1 MVELEEIE
9 REGARRVYKVRV
21 AGDRVAALTAA
32 RVREIG
38 QTVRL
43 PGFRPGKIP
52 DKVLHARYGSKARG
66 EVIGRLGAEAADSVL
81 GRGELAAGT
90 TLSAGA
96 ESGDVE
102 FRLEVTH
109 LSDLPAIA
117 FEELRLE
124 RLSTSPAAL
133 ELIGIDLSAAE
144 EFFENRLRQ
153 QVLDFLDALYQF
165 PVAPALVNREYAV
178 IRQAAESALASES
191 NGQAELAAIS
201 GELLQIAER
210 RVRLGAVVTEMARRY
225 DIKVAE
231 DETWG
236 ERRDGETP
244 AQTRDRLREDRL
256 IGLVLSKVQ
265 PTERVATPEELREV
279 ALSDR

>member
-9 REGARRVYKVRV
+9 REGARRVYKVRI
-21 AGDRVAALTAA
+21 AGERVAALTAA
-32 RVREIG
+32 RVKEIG

-52 DKVLHARYGSKARG
+52 DGVLYARYGSKARG
-66 EVIGRLGAEAADSVL
+66 EVIARLGAEAADSVL
-81 GRGELAAGT
+81 GRGELAAGS

-96 ESGDVE
+96 DSGGVE

-109 LSDLPAIA
+109 LPDLPAIP
-117 FEELRLE
+117 FEELKLE
-124 RLSTSPAAL
+124 RLSASPE
-133 ELIGIDLSAAE
+133 ELARLGLDVSAAE

-153 QVLDFLDALYQF
+153 QVLDCLDAIYRF
-165 PVAPALVNREYAV
+165 PIAPALVAREYAL
-178 IRQAAESALASES
+178 IRKAAEAALGSDS
-191 NGQAELAAIS
+191 NAPAELAAMS

-210 RVRLGAVVTEMARRY
+210 RVRLGAVLTEMARRY

-231 DETWG
+231 DEM
-236 ERRDGETP
+236 RRDGETQ

-265 PTERVATPEELREV
+265 PAGRLATAEELREL
-279 ALSDR
+279 AG